1 MIHSILTELTKVDAE
16 QGNVGKLERSLF
28 QSTLESMLPGVD
40 EETMAA
46 IMRAAE
52 TELDEKDML
61 EVEYKHLFTEVMM
74 MMMMMMMMVMMMMMM
89 VVVVVVVGL

>member
-1 MIHSILTELTKVDAE
+1 MFHQQLRMIHGILTELTKVDAE

-28 QSTLESMLPGVD
+28 MSTVESMLPGVD

-61 EVEYKHLFTEVMM
+61 EVEYKNLFTEVITMM
-74 MMMMMMMMVMMMMMM
+74 
-89 VVVVVVVGL
+89 GLC